1 MVTENPFQYESCPE
15 CGMLSFMHDE
25 DQHRHVCVNNECG
38 YVVEEDGAH
47 VEDENTGGESLWARI
62 LKSLKLKK

>member
-25 DQHRHVCVNNECG
+25 DQKRHVCVNNECG
-38 YVVEEDGAH
+38 YVVKEEGAH
-47 VEDENTGGESLWARI
+47 VKEGSSEKQSLWVKI
-62 LKSLKLKK
+62 LKALRLKS

>member
-25 DQHRHVCVNNECG
+25 GQKRHVCVNNECG

-47 VEDENTGGESLWARI
+47 AEDDSSEKQSFFVKI
-62 LKSLKLKK
+62 LKALRLKR